1 MSENMQTTSALEPAA
16 RLDATS
22 ASNPRAAPPGDVQI
36 HDGDDEL
43 EQALAAI
50 ERLERALR
58 EIS

>member
-1 MSENMQTTSALEPAA
+1 MSENMQTPSALEPAG
-16 RLDATS
+16 LDATS
-22 ASNPRAAPPGDVQI
+22 ANTPRPAPPADVQI
-36 HDGDDEL
+36 QDGDDEL